1 MNRTR
6 GDARAWLA
14 WALAGGAVATASRN
28 PIVLALLL
36 LVVLAVGRRLGP
48 GSAIGRSWRQAGRLV
63 LWLVTLSVV
72 INLLTVRS
80 GDVTL
85 ARLPAEWPALGGP
98 LTLNAL
104 VYGALA
110 ALSMLAILAV
120 WAVFNAVVSQ
130 GDLLRLTPR
139 PLFLA
144 GAVASIALTF
154 LPGMSRAV
162 QQIGEAQAVRGH
174 RLRGARDLAPLAA
187 PLLALGL
194 ERGLSLAEAMEA
206 RGFGY
211 AGSQAM
217 APAGLRLLLAGLG
230 LLAAGALLAVGSP
243 WPLLGGGLL
252 ALGLAATGA
261 GLRQAGPGR
270 SRYRQRR
277 WGWGDTAVCAAAAAA
292 VAVLALARL
301 GGDGGLDYTPYPLLR
316 PPAVPP
322 LGIAAALLL
331 LAPALCAEAGWR

>member
-14 WALAGGAVATASRN
+14 WALAGGTVAMASRN

-36 LVVLAVGRRLGP
+36 LVVLAVGQRLGP
-48 GSAIGRSWRQAGRLV
+48 GSAISRSWRQAGRLV
-63 LWLVTLSVV
+63 GWLVALSVALNV
-72 INLLTVRS
+72 LTVRA
-80 GDVTL
+80 GDVVL
-85 ARLPAEWPALGGP
+85 ARLPAEWPVLGGP

-104 VYGALA
+104 VYGVLA
-110 ALSMLAILAV
+110 ALAILAILAI

-144 GAVASIALTF
+144 GAAGSIALTF

-174 RLRGARDLAPLAA
+174 RVRGVRDLAPLAA

-211 AGSQAM
+211 AGSLTP
-217 APAGLRLLLAGLG
+217 APASSWQLLAGVG
-230 LLAAGALLAVGSP
+230 LLAIGALLTVGSP

-252 ALGLAATGA
+252 ALGLAVTWA
-261 GLRQAGPGR
+261 GLRRAGPGR
-270 SRYRQRR
+270 TRYRQRR
-277 WGWGDTAVCAAAAAA
+277 WSWGDTAVCAAAGAA
-292 VAVLALARL
+292 VAALALARL
-301 GGDGGLDYTPYPLLR
+301 GGDGGLDYTPYPVLR

-322 LGIAAALLL
+322 LGIATALLL